1 MRRPFIAWG
10 PRRGN
15 RLTIKRQRPTATT
28 AASAERAP
36 GPAQRTEG
44 LDTPLQ
50 FLKGVGPQR
59 ATLLAKLGLETVA
72 DALLHLPRRHED
84 RSQLTPLGRL
94 AVGPEPR
101 TCAGTVAGMS
111 PPPRGRPQVPLFVTL
126 RDPTG
131 FLRAVWFGQPYLAR
145 IFQRGQRLIVHGK
158 IQPPNR
164 GSGALEMR
172 VDDYE
177 IVEDAEDETLHTGR
191 LVPVYPRTAG
201 LQQRPLRALLKR
213 LVDAHAAAVPEL
225 LPVGVLARRGLLPL
239 GEALRAGH
247 FPATEAERAAGLR
260 RLVFDDFLILEV
272 GLAIRRNRE
281 GRRPGLALNPP
292 GELARRLRAA
302 LPFALT
308 GAQERVWK
316 EIRTDMAAPY
326 PMNRLLQGDVGS
338 GKTIV
343 ACLAILTAIEAGYQ
357 AALMA
362 PTEIL
367 AEQHAMTLGR
377 LLVPLGVEVTLLTN
391 ATRGKARRERLEAL
405 RAGAVAC
412 VVGTHALVQ
421 KSVGF
426 KRFGLAVVDEQH
438 RFGVVQRALLRG
450 KGESPDVLVMTATP
464 IPRTLALTL
473 YGDLDVSVLD
483 EMPPGRQ
490 RIVTGVRDEKGRA
503 RVYAF
508 LREQVQAGRQVYVVY
523 PLVEESEVLDL
534 RAATDM
540 ARRLQSEIFPEFRV
554 GLLHGRM
561 SFAEK
566 DGVMGEFRSGAIQLL
581 VSTTVIEVGI
591 DVPNATVMLVEHAER
606 FGLSQLHQLR
616 GRVGRGSERSYCIL
630 MSAGASEEARRRLAA
645 MEETGDGFRIAE
657 ADLGIRGPG
666 DFFGTRQSGLPAFR
680 VADLLRDAAL
690 LEEARQEAFALV
702 AADPDLARPEHRA
715 LRAALLARWRGK
727 LDLASVG

>member
-15 RLTIKRQRPTATT
+15 RLGIKPPRQT
-28 AASAERAP
+28 AAPPVSLER
-36 GPAQRTEG
+36 

-59 ATLLAKLGLETVA
+59 AKLYEKLGLETVG

-94 AVGPEPR
+94 VVGPEPR
-101 TCAGTVAGMS
+101 TCAGTVAGVS

-126 RDPTG
+126 RDATG

-145 IFQRGQRLIVHGK
+145 VFQRGQRLIVHGK

-191 LVPVYPRTAG
+191 LVPVYPSTAG
-201 LQQRPLRALLKR
+201 LQQRPLRALMKR
-213 LVDAHAAAVPEL
+213 LIDAHAASVPEP
-225 LPVGVLARRGLLPL
+225 LPSAVLARRQLLPL
-239 GEALRAGH
+239 GDALRVGH
-247 FPATEAERAAGLR
+247 FPADEAERAAGMR
-260 RLVFDDFLILEV
+260 RLIFDDFLILEV
-272 GLAIRRNRE
+272 GLAIRRSRE
-281 GRRPGLALNPP
+281 GRRPGLSLNSP
-292 GELARRLRAA
+292 GELARRLRAG

-316 EIRTDMAAPY
+316 EIRDDMAAPY

-338 GKTIV
+338 GKTLV
-343 ACLAILTAIEAGYQ
+343 ACLAIVTAVEAGYQ

-367 AEQHAMTLGR
+367 AEQHALTLGR
-377 LLVPLGVEVTLLTN
+377 LLTPLGVEVTALSN
-391 ATRGKARRERLEAL
+391 ATRGRARRERLEAL
-405 RAGAVAC
+405 RAGAVGC

-426 KRFGLAVVDEQH
+426 KRLGLAVVDEQH
-438 RFGVVQRALLRG
+438 RFGVVQRAVLRG

-490 RIVTGVRDEKGRA
+490 RIVTGVRDEKGRP

-508 LREQVQAGRQVYVVY
+508 LREQMQAGRQVYVVY
-523 PLVEESEVLDL
+523 PLVEESEALDL

-540 ARRLQSEIFPEFRV
+540 ARRLQTEIFPEFRV

-561 SFAEK
+561 RFGEK
-566 DGVMGEFRSGAIQLL
+566 DAVMAEFRSGAIQLL

-616 GRVGRGSERSYCIL
+616 GRVGRGSEKSYCIL
-630 MSAGASEEARRRLAA
+630 MSQAASEDARRRLAA
-645 MEETGDGFRIAE
+645 MEETTDGFRIAE

-666 DFFGTRQSGLPAFR
+666 DFIGTRQSGLPSFR
-680 VADLLRDAAL
+680 VADLVRDADL
-690 LEEARQEAFALV
+690 LEEARKEAFTLV

-715 LRAALLARWRGK
+715 LRAAVLARWRGK